1 MAERHRRL
9 TAEIT
14 ELVELI
20 DYRAAVMDE
29 ALAQLTDIVHYWS
42 GMLMFSQGSHPWT
55 FRLAQVAVEVGAFVV
70 FQYKMRDNRP
80 RPSQLCP
87 WLMPPV
93 AVPPHASFPSGH
105 STQAHLLSGLLQE
118 VLPAEVTGPD
128 PNTSLLARMAERVA
142 RHREV
147 LGLHYKS
154 DTAAGKE
161 LATQLKNLLIDHH
174 VVDDIIQEALKEWPP
189 RRKDVPT
196 PLDALI
202 ATGTMD
208 KDEQSAYC
216 RSHGID
222 PAQLDTWK
230 RTAIAALG

>member
-1 MAERHRRL
+1 MAGGCGTSQPAVWQHGQYWQHRQYRRYRRQYGSGIAIVSPIIRPIGISPALESDAQHWYPGSKWPPREIDISRGPPITAVDKFPMGAWDPVLHSVTVLGKFLLATTPAWNNIELSPWPKYGTDEL

-93 AVPPHASFPSGH
+93 AVPPHA
-105 STQAHLLSGLLQE
+105 
-118 VLPAEVTGPD
+118 
-128 PNTSLLARMAERVA
+128 
-142 RHREV
+142 
-147 LGLHYKS
+147 
-154 DTAAGKE
+154 
-161 LATQLKNLLIDHH
+161 
-174 VVDDIIQEALKEWPP
+174 
-189 RRKDVPT
+189 
-196 PLDALI
+196 
-202 ATGTMD
+202 
-208 KDEQSAYC
+208 
-216 RSHGID
+216 
-222 PAQLDTWK
+222 
-230 RTAIAALG
+230 